1 MTSSAHILVTVTA
14 QLDRIADEQAR
25 EELFA
30 YRLYSALARRFP
42 DGESRDLMNE
52 LAQQERS
59 HVDFWLGVTG
69 ADERKIAI
77 PRVKYG
83 LLVLASRFLGP
94 AFTIRWLERGED
106 KAIEAYRGLLD
117 GDQLNAEQQVQV
129 RKMLDEEQEHEQVLE
144 RGIEDERKLYLGA
157 AVLGLNDALVEL
169 TGGLTGLVSS
179 ISDPKL
185 IGFASLV
192 VGIAASMSMAAS
204 NFLSVEIGEESELRP
219 GKAAAYTGIAYIVVV
234 IGLVLPFFLFPQRH
248 IALAISWG
256 IAVLIIAA
264 FSFYSAVM
272 QGRSFLRRF
281 GVMLAFGLGVAV
293 VSFFIGRILG
303 ALIGIEP
310 A

>member
-1 MTSSAHILVTVTA
+1 VTA

-30 YRLYSALARRFP
+30 YRLYSALAKRFP
-42 DGESRDLMNE
+42 DGKSRDLMTE
-52 LAQQERS
+52 LARQEKS
-59 HVDFWLGVTG
+59 HVDFWVGVTG
-69 ADERKIAI
+69 VDERKIAI

-106 KAIEAYRGLLD
+106 KAIEAYRDLLE
-117 GDQLNAEQQVQV
+117 GEQLSPAQQEQV

-144 RGIEDERKLYLGA
+144 RGIEDERRLYLGA

-179 ISDPKL
+179 IRDPKL

-204 NFLSVEIGEESELRP
+204 NFLSVDIGEETELKP
-219 GKAAAYTGIAYIVVV
+219 GKAAAYTGTAYILVV
-234 IGLVLPFFLFPQRH
+234 IGLVLPFFLLSDRRV
-248 IALAISWG
+248 ALAISWAS
-256 IAVLIIAA
+256 AVLIIAA

-272 QGRSFLRRF
+272 QGKSFLRRF
-281 GVMLAFGLGVAV
+281 GVMIAFGLGVAV
-293 VSFFIGRILG
+293 VSFFIGRVLG
-303 ALIGIEP
+303 AMIGIET